1 MYFNQQPIMRKRIIR
16 DKMKI
21 KCTLDNGTITNNGN
35 VLECNLCNQHYPMV
49 NVEEK
54 QVPDLRCLD
63 VSSEI
68 VLNFT
73 LPQSP
78 MSIDNIDRYGKATN
92 AKFKCMSREKL
103 RKLYGTKLQK
113 EVLYYIDI
121 LLKEVGT
128 DAIILDLGCGNG
140 GNKKYLESL
149 GFHNIISVDYWI
161 QLKQDGITMSSGA
174 EYLVDVHRLPFFEE
188 TFDLILTTATI
199 EHFHNPFIAFEEM
212 SRVLK
217 PQGMLIA
224 SVSFWEAW
232 HGDSCFHLTPGG
244 IESVCKSSGLKLTD
258 LWSGWGFI
266 PSISTHAFGL
276 GRIKIITYQIQKLF
290 DFILTF
296 LKGSNFSKKQKFRT
310 SGAFGLFAKK

>member
-1 MYFNQQPIMRKRIIR
+1 MN
-16 DKMKI
+16 I
-21 KCTLDNGTITNNGN
+21 KCTLDNGSIIKSENI
-35 VLECNLCNQHYPMV
+35 LACNLCNQNYPMV
-49 NVEEK
+49 NVEGRE
-54 QVPDLRCLD
+54 VPDFRCLD

-68 VLNFT
+68 TLNFT

-78 MSIDNIDRYGKATN
+78 MSINSFDKYGKATN
-92 AKFKCMSREKL
+92 SNFKCMSREKL

-128 DAIILDLGCGNG
+128 DAMILDLGCGNG

-149 GFHNIISVDYWI
+149 GFNNIISVDYDI
-161 QLKQDGITMSSGA
+161 QLKQDGITFSSAA

-199 EHFHNPFIAFEEM
+199 EHFHNPFIAFEQM
-212 SRVLK
+212 SKVLK

-258 LWSGWGFI
+258 VWSGWGFI
-266 PSISTHAFGL
+266 PSILSHAFGL
-276 GRIKIITYQIQKLF
+276 GKIKIISYQIQKLF
-290 DFILTF
+290 DFILTIV
-296 LKGSNFSKKQKFRT
+296 KGSYFSKKQKIRT
-310 SGAFGLFAKK
+310 SGSFGLFAQKIST